1 MREVNEELVDKMV
14 NGKTDELNKHPST
27 KSSHFTYTGWYQ
39 NRASI
44 FSSLPRDSF
53 L

>member
-1 MREVNEELVDKMV
+1 MV
-14 NGKTDELNKHPST
+14 NGKTDELNKNTQAP
-27 KSSHFTYTGWYQ
+27 KAQIFTFMGWDQ

>member
-1 MREVNEELVDKMV
+1 MREVNEELVDKMI
-14 NGKTDELNKHPST
+14 NGKTDELINNQMPKVQN
-27 KSSHFTYTGWYQ
+27 FTYIAWDQ